1 MKSPLPAAFV
11 DDVVAI
17 VSVHGCDDRAL
28 VVAAAVALRG
38 VHRGKLGGRRPENDP
53 ARIVNANIVTPGT

>member
-1 MKSPLPAAFV
+1 VKSPLPAAFV

-17 VSVHGCDDRAL
+17 VLVYGRDDRAL

-38 VHRGKLGGRRPENDP
+38 VLAVSSAAGDQGMIPPVSLPVGP
-53 ARIVNANIVTPGT
+53 